1 MIAIFKDILNLMGDR
16 HEKHEKIIIFDFDGT
31 LADTLEVVISI
42 TNDLAA
48 DFGYS
53 PTTATDLQQLQNL
66 NSWQIIKLSNISLFK
81 IPKLLRR
88 VQQELQNNLGSISL
102 FPGIPEAL
110 NDLKNQ
116 GCQLSIITS
125 NSPSNV
131 EFVLNRHGVLALFDN
146 LNSESTL
153 FGKHRIINRLLKQQ
167 NIPKHQAVY
176 VGDETRDITAAHKSK
191 IKSIAVTWGFN
202 SANVLAKYKPDFMM
216 NQPQD
221 LPPTIASIFPI
232 N

>member
-1 MIAIFKDILNLMGDR
+1 MIAIFKDILNPMADR
-16 HEKHEKIIIFDFDGT
+16 YQKIIIFDFDGT

-42 TNDLAA
+42 INDLAE

-53 PTTATDLQQLQNL
+53 PTTASDLDKLQNL
-66 NSWQIIKLSNISLFK
+66 NYRQIIKLSNISLFK
-81 IPKLLRR
+81 IPRLLRR
-88 VQQELQNNLGSISL
+88 VQKELQNNLGSISL

-110 NDLKNQ
+110 QDLKRQ
-116 GCQLSIITS
+116 GCQLYIITS
-125 NSPSNV
+125 NSRNNV
-131 EFVLNRHGVLALFDN
+131 EFVLNRHGILGLFDDI
-146 LNSESTL
+146 NSESTL

-191 IKSIAVTWGFN
+191 IYSIAVTWGFN
-202 SANVLAKYKPDFMM
+202 SANILAQYQPDLMI
-216 NQPQD
+216 NEPQD
-221 LPPTIASIFPI
+221 LPRTIASILPI

>member
-1 MIAIFKDILNLMGDR
+1 MIAIFKDILNPMGDR
-16 HEKHEKIIIFDFDGT
+16 HEKIIIFDFDGT

-167 NIPKHQAVY
+167 NIPKHKAVY
-176 VGDETRDITAAHKSK
+176 VGDETRDITAAHKSQ

-202 SANVLAKYKPDFMM
+202 SANVLAQYQPDLMI

-221 LPPTIASIFPI
+221 LPPTIASLLPI